1 MFFLEHKKNSIRQMR
16 HRVHVEDMVS
26 ELVDGVP
33 YFAIH
38 FSVSAKHRCVFFHF
52 VFSAQLERNHE
63 LHTCVV
69 RV

>member
-1 MFFLEHKKNSIRQMR
+1 MR

-38 FSVSAKHRCVFFHF
+38 FSLSAKQRCVCVHF
-52 VFSAQLERNHE
+52 VFSAQLERNYEHI
-63 LHTCVV
+63 HVWCVCNWV
-69 RV
+69 RYLDVHV